1 MLITPTTQ
9 STLVALIF
17 KRIPNTAV
25 TITTMIPNHLL
36 VTSPTFWFITISKNI
51 AIIGNNKP
59 FPYSSFTDAFAW
71 E

>member
-17 KRIPNTAV
+17 KRIPYTAV
-25 TITTMIPNHLL
+25 TITTMIPDHLL
-36 VTSPTFWFITISKNI
+36 VTSPTSWFITISKNI
-51 AIIGNNKP
+51 VIIGNNKP
-59 FPYSSFTDAFAW
+59 LPCSPFTDAFGW